1 MRKLFFFLP
10 SLFFLSF
17 ALAQQET
24 IVTGRVIE
32 KGKPEPLPFVSIH
45 FKGTQSGT
53 TTDFDGYFKMRTTAS
68 VDSIIVS
75 YVGYKTKRIRIQRG
89 TAQKITIELEPNAHE
104 FNEVV
109 IKPGVNPALR
119 IIRNAQRN
127 REKYDQSQLQSFE
140 YDCYSKVDVS
150 MNNVSEEMK
159 NNPVFRPLR
168 SLFDTAHQMKN
179 EDGKYILPLVV
190 TEVHSRY
197 YTHNNP
203 DLNKEIIIA
212 SNQKGFGINQ
222 GSYVADL
229 LGASTLQF
237 NFNQNWIRILGK
249 DFISPIATG
258 SNTYY
263 IYTLLDS
270 MEIDGMKCYKI
281 KLNLRREEDLGFL
294 GTIWITD
301 STFALKQLHLE
312 ISPTANINFIDRLKI
327 LQEMIPTDAGP
338 WLPSKTRM
346 IFDVA
351 QLTKNSSGFIAKM
364 YRAHNN
370 VVVNKPKPAAFFDVT
385 IDKEDQLTEAGDAYW
400 DTVRTE
406 PFSSVEKQMISMIDS
421 VQNIPVVKTY
431 IDIVRIVTEGF
442 YRRGKIDYGPYV
454 FFIGYNEVERL
465 RFRVGFRTNFFFSK
479 RWTYQGY
486 VAYGT
491 NDGRFKY
498 GVGAEYLVSRRKWTS
513 VSLYHKD
520 DYDIL
525 GITDINNNQLQRN
538 NAASNVFAAINLG
551 ARMARINRS
560 IEYRFNFMSQLRR
573 DWSYRFGLTRSYFQ
587 PMGNFAFAYLKNPD
601 LPETPENVS
610 EEFNTTSAIGEL
622 RWAYKENM
630 VVRNNRRIRLAR
642 SRWPEL
648 TFTYV
653 QGIKGLLGGE
663 FDYQKT
669 QLNITHHVTTGFLGN
684 ADYSI
689 TVGKIFGQLPYPI
702 LQVPRGNAIFF
713 YNDINYSLMNLY
725 EFVANEYTEFIYV
738 QHFEGLFTN
747 RIPVINKWKLRNFAV
762 VKAAY
767 GHLTAADK
775 ALLPKSNTDRS
786 GRTLSPVREFK
797 NEPYVEVG
805 YGFENILRLFSIS
818 AIHRLTYLDNPDVR
832 KWGIN
837 VGLKVDF

>member
-1 MRKLFFFLP
+1 MRKTLLVISFCFLA
-10 SLFFLSF
+10 SLVV
-17 ALAQQET
+17 AQQET
-24 IVTGRVIE
+24 VINGRVLE
-32 KGKPEPLPFVSIH
+32 KGKPEPLPFVSVQ
-45 FKGTQSGT
+45 FKGNKAGT
-53 TTDFDGYFKMRTTAS
+53 TTNFDGYFTLRTNVA
-68 VDSIIVS
+68 VDSLIVS
-75 YVGYKTKRIRIQRG
+75 YIGYKTKRIKVQRG
-89 TAQKITIELEPNAHE
+89 KVQKLIIELETDAHE
-104 FNEVV
+104 FREVV
-109 IKPGVNPALR
+109 IKPGINPALR

-127 REKYDQSQLQSFE
+127 REKYDQSQLTSFE

-168 SLFDTAHQMKN
+168 TLFDTVNQLKN

-197 YTHNNP
+197 YAHNNP
-203 DLNKEIIIA
+203 DQNKEVIIA

-258 SNTYY
+258 GNSYY
-263 IYTLLDS
+263 IYTLVDS
-270 MEIDGMKCYKI
+270 MDIDGMKCYKI

-301 STFALKQLHLE
+301 STFALKQLQLQ
-312 ISPTANINFIDRLKI
+312 ISPSANINFIDRLKI
-327 LQEMIPTDAGP
+327 QQEMLPTDAGP

-364 YRAHNN
+364 YRANEN
-370 VVVNKPKPAAFFDVT
+370 IVVNKPKPPSFFDIT

-406 PFSSVEKQMISMIDS
+406 PFSNVEKQMINMIDS
-421 VQNIPVVKTY
+421 VQNVPVVKTY
-431 IDIVRIVTEGF
+431 IDIVRIITEGF
-442 YRRGKIDYGPYV
+442 YRKGKIDYGPYV

-486 VAYGT
+486 LAYGT

-513 VSLYHKD
+513 LSFFHKD

-525 GITDINNNQLQRN
+525 GITDLNNNQLQRN

-560 IEYRFNFMSQLRR
+560 IDYRINFMSQLSR
-573 DWSYRFGLTRSYFQ
+573 DWSYRIGFNRSYFQ
-587 PMGNFAFAYLKNPD
+587 PIGVFVFAYLKNPEQ
-601 LPETPENVS
+601 PETPDNLAEN
-610 EEFNTTSAIGEL
+610 FTTASAIGEL

-642 SRWPEL
+642 SRWPEF
-648 TFTYV
+648 TFTYI

-663 FDYQKT
+663 FDYRKT

-689 TVGKIFGQLPYPI
+689 TVGKIFGQLPYPL
-702 LQVPRGNAIFF
+702 LQVPRGNPIFF
-713 YNDINYSLMNLY
+713 YNDVNFSLMNLY
-725 EFVANEYTEFIYV
+725 EFVADEYTEFIYV

-767 GHLTAADK
+767 GHLTEADK
-775 ALLPKSNTDRS
+775 ALLPESNVNRN
-786 GRTLSPVREFK
+786 GRVLSPVNEYK

-805 YGFENILRLFSIS
+805 YGFENIFRLFSLS
-818 AIHRLTYLDNPDVR
+818 SIHRLTYLNNQNVR
-832 KWGIN
+832 RWGIN